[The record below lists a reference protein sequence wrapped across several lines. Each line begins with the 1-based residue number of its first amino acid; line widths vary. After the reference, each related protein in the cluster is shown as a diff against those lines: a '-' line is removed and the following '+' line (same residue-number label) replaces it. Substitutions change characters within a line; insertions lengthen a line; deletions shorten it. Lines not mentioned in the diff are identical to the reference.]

1 MFEFKG
7 YVDKYIGQDEEIT
20 YSDGPAKIIINI
32 NIAFLILLIV
42 IFISLLFALSD
53 TIFTHSIREGTSMTF
68 NGYLLV
74 FFSLIFIGSTINA
87 IIYQLTCE
95 FVITNKRVIKKTGW
109 IARDLKEIG
118 LASIETISL
127 DESLISRIFGVGS
140 VIITGRGSESITFE
154 NLDNHVEARKKIEKI
169 K

>member
-7 YVDKYIGQDEEIT
+7 YVDKYIEQDEKIT

-32 NIAFLILLIV
+32 NIGILIFLTILFLSILFFSGEFFSYSVRTGAFLN
-42 IFISLLFALSD
+42 
-53 TIFTHSIREGTSMTF
+53 F
-68 NGYLLV
+68 NGYIYV
-74 FFSLIFIGSTINA
+74 FFSLFILGAVVSA
-87 IIYQLTCE
+87 IIYQLACE

-127 DESLISRIFGVGS
+127 DESIITRIFGIGS

-169 K
+169 Q